1 MPPAMRYS
9 NHSDRLRRL
18 PARAAGLLAVLA
30 VGCGPA
36 AAAST
41 APTTAP
47 TPVVTP
53 DPHLTEPVTADQ
65 VFLALGAA
73 KLGIVA
79 NNATAGGGNPDIV
92 KLINAD
98 ISSWPLRIIEFRSS
112 AALQKSLGW
121 KAGVAPAGDEPP
133 YAIAGLN
140 VLIQYGP
147 ISAARPTP
155 PPAARQQLAAAIVAA
170 LDPLLWPLAQ
180 HSIQA
185 IPSRTPAPPGPTS
198 SASPPQSPSKAP

>member
-1 MPPAMRYS
+1 MRYS
-9 NHSDRLRRL
+9 NHAARQRGL
-18 PARAAGLLAVLA
+18 PARAAGLFALLAVA
-30 VGCGPA
+30 CGPA
-36 AAAST
+36 AVAST
-41 APTTAP
+41 TPTTVP

-112 AALQKSLGW
+112 VALQKSLGW

-147 ISAARPTP
+147 ISAARPTTP
-155 PPAARQQLAAAIVAA
+155 PVARQQLAAAIVAA
-170 LDPLLWPLAQ
+170 LDPLLWPLVQ
-180 HSIQA
+180 HSVLA
-185 IPSRTPAPPGPTS
+185 IPSRTAAPAGPSS
-198 SASPPQSPSKAP
+198 SANTSQSPSRAP